1 MKKSARALAVVAAL
15 FLDPAAMAQSEVQIY
30 GIIDAGVEYVN
41 HAAPG
46 DGSVVR
52 VVSGGKNTSRW
63 GFRGSEDLGAGL
75 KAVFNLEG
83 AIGMDTGDTGGGP
96 LFKRQANVGL
106 EGGFGRI
113 VVGRSFTTTYDLVSK
128 FDPMG
133 YAPNYSWATTG
144 SATGP
149 SKYGMTTGFDN
160 LVKYTGHSGGL
171 TYGAT
176 VGLGEQAGHAADGR
190 KVAVG
195 GSWSGGGLGVMATW
209 EQVNGN
215 TLAASGR
222 RDQTRA
228 WHLGAAYQ
236 SGRWRT
242 MMAMRGFELDSA
254 TPGKAD
260 LRADT
265 CWAGVSYLV
274 GNVTLTGAA
283 YHINTR
289 NLPASRDA
297 DPTMVV
303 VRAMVAFSKR
313 TTFYVVAAQARAAH
327 GQPIGLSRDELGSA
341 STQTG
346 LTTGIQYRF

>member
-1 MKKSARALAVVAAL
+1 MKKSALALAVMAAL
-15 FLDPAAMAQSEVQIY
+15 FLDPAAKAQSDVQIY
-30 GIIDAGVEYVN
+30 GIIDAGIEYAN

-106 EGGFGRI
+106 EGSLGRI
-113 VVGRSFTTTYDLVSK
+113 VIGRSFTTTYDLVSK

-144 SATGP
+144 SATGA
-149 SKYGMTTGFDN
+149 SKYGMTTAFDN
-160 LVKYTGHSGGL
+160 LIKYTGHSGGF

-176 VGLGEQAGHAADGR
+176 VGLGEQAAHAADGR
-190 KVAVG
+190 KYAVG
-195 GSWSGGGLGVMATW
+195 GTWSGDGLAFMATL

-215 TLAASGR
+215 ALPAGGA
-222 RDQTRA
+222 RDRTRA
-228 WHLGAAYQ
+228 YHLGAAYQ
-236 SGRWRT
+236 WGRWRT
-242 MMAMRGFELDSA
+242 TMAMRGFELASA
-254 TPGKAD
+254 TPARAD
-260 LRADT
+260 LRANT
-265 CWAGVSYLV
+265 YWAGVSYLV

-283 YHINTR
+283 YHIDTR

-297 DPTMVV
+297 DPTMLVL
-303 VRAMVAFSKR
+303 RGMVSLSKR
-313 TTFYVVAAQARAAH
+313 TTLYAVAAHARAAH
-327 GQPIGLSRDELGSA
+327 GQAIGLSRDELGSA
-341 STQTG
+341 STQSG